1 MIHQMEPWI
10 GAEERE
16 AVNTYLESGGWLTEF
31 KKTQEFA
38 QMVADYVGSKHAY
51 ILANGT
57 VTLYTALAILDIGPG
72 DEVIVPDYTMIASAN
87 AISLTGA
94 KPVLVDV
101 DSQTLCIDLSL
112 AEDAITERTRA
123 IMVVSLN
130 GRTPDM
136 RKAKQLSEKYGIALI
151 EDAAQSLGARYE
163 GQHLGTFG
171 LIGSFSFST
180 PKIITTGQGG
190 ALVTDDDDVAEKI
203 RLFRN
208 FGRRHSGV
216 DFHESIGYNF
226 KFTDLQAVIGI
237 EQMRKLDWRVQRK
250 KEIFASYQEH
260 LSDVEEI
267 NFLPI
272 NLEEV
277 PPWFIDV
284 LVPNPLALKAY
295 LAEHD
300 IGSRPFYPA
309 IHSQPAYNL
318 PGSFPNSEYAAS
330 HGLWLPSSSFLEDDT
345 IALICSEIR
354 SFYQGG

>member
-1 MIHQMEPWI
+1 
-10 GAEERE
+10 
-16 AVNTYLESGGWLTEF
+16 
-31 KKTQEFA
+31 
-38 QMVADYVGSKHAY
+38 
-51 ILANGT
+51 
-57 VTLYTALAILDIGPG
+57 
-72 DEVIVPDYTMIASAN
+72 
-87 AISLTGA
+87 
-94 KPVLVDV
+94 
-101 DSQTLCIDLSL
+101 
-112 AEDAITERTRA
+112 
-123 IMVVSLN
+123 
-130 GRTPDM
+130 
-136 RKAKQLSEKYGIALI
+136 
-151 EDAAQSLGARYE
+151 
-163 GQHLGTFG
+163 
-171 LIGSFSFST
+171 
-180 PKIITTGQGG
+180 
-190 ALVTDDDDVAEKI
+190 
-203 RLFRN
+203 
-208 FGRRHSGV
+208 
-216 DFHESIGYNF
+216 
-226 KFTDLQAVIGI
+226 
-237 EQMRKLDWRVQRK
+237 MRKLDWRVQRK

>member
-1 MIHQMEPWI
+1 
-10 GAEERE
+10 
-16 AVNTYLESGGWLTEF
+16 
-31 KKTQEFA
+31 
-38 QMVADYVGSKHAY
+38 
-51 ILANGT
+51 
-57 VTLYTALAILDIGPG
+57 
-72 DEVIVPDYTMIASAN
+72 
-87 AISLTGA
+87 
-94 KPVLVDV
+94 
-101 DSQTLCIDLSL
+101 
-112 AEDAITERTRA
+112 
-123 IMVVSLN
+123 MVVSLN

-309 IHSQPAYNL
+309 IHSQPV
-318 PGSFPNSEYAAS
+318 
-330 HGLWLPSSSFLEDDT
+330 
-345 IALICSEIR
+345 
-354 SFYQGG
+354 